1 MPLERVV
8 WYKYMIEKTLPP
20 PTQIDKSLNFLKADD
35 LGCESNQLVLTI
47 DDDGIIS
54 SSSSCQVFS
63 LTSTC

>member
-20 PTQIDKSLNFLKADD
+20 ATQTEKSLYFLKADD

-54 SSSSCQVFS
+54 SSSSCQVLS